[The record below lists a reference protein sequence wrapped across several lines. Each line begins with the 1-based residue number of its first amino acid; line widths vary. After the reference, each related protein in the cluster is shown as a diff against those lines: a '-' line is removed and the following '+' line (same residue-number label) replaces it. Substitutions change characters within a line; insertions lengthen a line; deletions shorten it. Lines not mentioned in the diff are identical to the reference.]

1 MSEDLR
7 FPIGKYEKGK
17 PISSEQR
24 KQLISEVAELPKK
37 LREAVENLTDEQLDT
52 AYRPDGWTIRQVV
65 HHVGDSH
72 MNSFIRFKLALSE
85 ENPTIRPYEE
95 DLWAQTAEY
104 KLPVE
109 VSLKLIDSVHE
120 RWTTLLESMSDEDF
134 ARTLNHPATGAWTL
148 EDSLGLYSWHGKH
161 HTAHVNNLKQRN
173 GW

>member
-7 FPIGKYEKGK
+7 FPIGQYEKGK
-17 PISSEQR
+17 QISSEERR
-24 KQLISEVAELPKK
+24 KLIEEVSALPKK
-37 LREAVENLTDEQLDT
+37 MREAVENLTDEQLDT
-52 AYRPDGWTIRQVV
+52 PYRPDGWTVRQVV

-72 MNSFIRFKLALSE
+72 MNSFIRFKLTLSE

-95 DLWAQTAEY
+95 DLWARTAEY

-120 RWTTLLESMSDEDF
+120 RWTALLESMSDVDF

-148 EDSLGLYSWHGKH
+148 ADSLGLYSWHGRH
-161 HTAHVNNLKQRN
+161 HTAHVSNLRRRN
-173 GW
+173 DW